1 MTYTVTL
8 QPSNHT
14 FDIEEDEKILDAAIR
29 QGYSLPYGCRNG
41 ACGSCIGDLIEG
53 QVDYGTS
60 NRSALSADQETS
72 GKVLICQATA
82 CSNLTLAVKE
92 VVRATEIEVKRLPV
106 RVEALNKLCHDV
118 MEIKLKLPETERLQ
132 FLPGQYI
139 DILLKDG
146 GTRAFSIANPPHR
159 DDYLELHVRHVEG
172 GSFTDFVFN
181 KLKIK
186 DLLRIEGPLGSFSL
200 NEDSSRPVLMVAG
213 GTGFA
218 PMQGMLEHALEDN
231 DSRSFHLFWGARAQ
245 EDLYRHRLAEQ
256 WTKTHSNV
264 QYTPVLSEPKEDDDW
279 SGETGFVHE
288 AVLRQY
294 PELSGYDV
302 YMAGPPPMI
311 EAARQAFTEHG
322 LPEDQLH
329 FDSFEFSTARK

>member
-1 MTYTVTL
+1 MTYTITL

-41 ACGSCIGDLIEG
+41 ACGACLGDLIEG
-53 QVDYGTS
+53 QVDYGTN
-60 NRSALSADQETS
+60 NRSALGTDQEAS
-72 GKVLICQATA
+72 GRILICQATA
-82 CSNLTLAVKE
+82 RSNLTLEVKE

-106 RVEALNKLCHDV
+106 RVEALNRLSHDV
-118 MEIKLKLPETERLQ
+118 MELKLKLPETERLQ

-146 GTRAFSIANPPHR
+146 GKRAFSLANPPHR
-159 DDYLELHVRHVEG
+159 DQYLELHIRHVEG
-172 GSFTDFVFN
+172 GNFTDFVFN
-181 KLKIK
+181 QMKIK

-200 NEDSSRPVLMVAG
+200 NEDSSRPVLMIAG

-218 PMQGMLEHALEDN
+218 PMQGMLEHAIEDG
-231 DSRSFHLFWGARAQ
+231 DPRSFHLFWGVRAR
-245 EDLYRHRLAEQ
+245 EDLYSHNLAEE
-256 WTKTHSNV
+256 WTETHENV
-264 QYTPVLSEPKEDDDW
+264 RYTPVLSELKEEETW

-294 PELSGYDV
+294 PEISAYDV
-302 YMAGPPPMI
+302 YMAGPPAMV
-311 EAARQAFTEHG
+311 EAARQAFAERG
-322 LPEDQLH
+322 LPEEQLH
-329 FDSFEFSTARK
+329 YDSFEFSTAKK

>member
-8 QPSNHT
+8 QPSHHT

-41 ACGSCIGDLIEG
+41 ACGACLGDLIEG
-53 QVDYGTS
+53 QVDYGSS
-60 NRSALSADQETS
+60 NRSALGADQEAS

-82 CSNLTLAVKE
+82 RSNLTLEVKE

-106 RVEALNKLCHDV
+106 RVEALNRLSHDV

-146 GTRAFSIANPPHR
+146 GTRAFSLANPPHR
-159 DDYLELHVRHVEG
+159 DQYLELHIRHVEG
-172 GSFTDFVFN
+172 GNFTDFVFN
-181 KLKIK
+181 KMKIK

-200 NEDSSRPVLMVAG
+200 NENSSRPVLMIAG

-218 PMQGMLEHALEDN
+218 PMQGMLEHAIED
-231 DSRSFHLFWGARAQ
+231 DDPRSFHLFWGVRAWD
-245 EDLYRHRLAEQ
+245 DLYSNDLAEQ
-256 WTKTHSNV
+256 WTKAHDNLS
-264 QYTPVLSEPKEDDDW
+264 YTPVLSEPKEGDTW

-294 PELSGYDV
+294 PDLSAYDV
-302 YMAGPPPMI
+302 YMAGPPAMV
-311 EAARQAFTEHG
+311 EAAKQAFNERG
-322 LPEDQLH
+322 LPEEQLH
-329 FDSFEFSTARK
+329 FDSFEFSTAKK